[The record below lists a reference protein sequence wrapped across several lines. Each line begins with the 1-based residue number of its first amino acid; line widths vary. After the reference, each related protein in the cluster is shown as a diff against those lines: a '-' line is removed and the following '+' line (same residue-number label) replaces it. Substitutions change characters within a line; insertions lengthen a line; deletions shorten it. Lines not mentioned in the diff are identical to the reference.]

1 MTPSNMSTWTSRL
14 GAALSLALPLAAA
27 GAAPV
32 AEDAPQGPGAEALRQ
47 DGPFMA
53 HLLLTPDE
61 AALRRGW
68 AEAAAAGAGVQ
79 PRLEITDTAAPGRGV
94 SAVVVFT
101 GCAPGAAGHCDVA
114 VEYALQKRDGTRTTL
129 GRGVLWAQ
137 APHTPRFMLGST
149 SLKLAFGAPDRGAQL
164 RVLAKVT
171 DRVAKRS
178 VELAAPLKVE

>member
-1 MTPSNMSTWTSRL
+1 MTPNPIHTRASRL
-14 GAALSLALPLAAA
+14 AAAVSLALPLAAA
-27 GAAPV
+27 AAPG
-32 AEDAPQGPGAEALRQ
+32 AEDTPQGPAAEALRQ
-47 DGPFMA
+47 NGPFMA

-68 AEAAAAGAGVQ
+68 AEAVAAGAGVQ
-79 PRLEITDTAAPGRGV
+79 PRLELTDTAAPGQSV

-114 VEYALQKRDGTRTTL
+114 VEYALQRRGGMPAAL
-129 GRGVLWAQ
+129 GSGALWTQ
-137 APHTPRFMLGST
+137 PPHTPRFMLGST

>member
-1 MTPSNMSTWTSRL
+1 MTPSQIHTWTSRL
-14 GAALSLALPLAAA
+14 GAAMALALPLAA
-27 GAAPV
+27 GAAPG
-32 AEDAPQGPGAEALRQ
+32 AEDAPPGPGAEALRQ
-47 DGPFMA
+47 NGPFMA

-61 AALRRGW
+61 TALRRGW
-68 AEAAAAGAGVQ
+68 TEAAAAGAGVE

-114 VEYALQKRDGTRTTL
+114 VEYALQKRDGTRATL
-129 GRGVLWAQ
+129 GSGELWSQ
-137 APHTPRFMLGST
+137 PPHTPRFMLGST

-171 DRVAKRS
+171 DRVARRS